1 LPKGGCIYFG
11 SPDDEALL
19 AERLYIGFWTD
30 KGACDVVTKDFLA
43 KVQGKFEKILQKTSR
58 EMGKSNTL
66 VGTYMCQGKM
76 PMSVRERYEKML
88 AAPVHA
94 PNLKGMIENYD
105 RALSHP
111 DKNDLIQLKKAVM
124 E

>member
-1 LPKGGCIYFG
+1 M
-11 SPDDEALL
+11 DWDEAKLQCL
-19 AERLYIGFWTD
+19 TDAERNELLT
-30 KGACDVVTKDFLA
+30 L
-43 KVQGKFEKILQKTSR
+43 LQ
-58 EMGKSNTL
+58 
-66 VGTYMCQGKM
+66 
-76 PMSVRERYEKML
+76 KML

-94 PNLKGMIENYD
+94 PNLKGIIENYD